1 MFQNLYEII
10 ERDNNRF
17 VVKLDKEN
25 TIFKVHFEGSPV
37 LPGACMVE
45 ISKELIELIFN
56 KKTRIERIKNIKFTK
71 AVTPLE
77 NEIIV
82 FEIETKT
89 CDDGRLVAG
98 IQVKG
103 TNEEDV
109 FSKID
114 LVINFI

>member
-10 ERDNNRF
+10 ERDNNRY
-17 VVKLDKEN
+17 VVKLDKGN

-45 ISKELIELIFN
+45 ISRELIGLSFN
-56 KKTRIERIKNIKFTK
+56 KLVRIERIKSIKFTK

-77 NEIIV
+77 NEIIA

-89 CDDGRLVAG
+89 DNEGKLIAA
-98 IQVKG
+98 IQVKEVYG
-103 TNEEDV
+103 DDA
-109 FSKID
+109 FAKID
-114 LVINFI
+114 LVINLV